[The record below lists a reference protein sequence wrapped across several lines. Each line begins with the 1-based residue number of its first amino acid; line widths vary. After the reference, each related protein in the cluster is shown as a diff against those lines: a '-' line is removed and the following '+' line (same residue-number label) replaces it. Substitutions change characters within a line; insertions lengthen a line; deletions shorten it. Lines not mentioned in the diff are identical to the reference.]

1 MTKKRRYQL
10 LIIATLVITVYIAGA
25 EVFDRWR
32 ETFRLHD
39 DLAKKEQSLLGP
51 AELSARKVLLQER
64 KRSLTEKVA
73 ARSKVFEQTQA
84 GLVKFLNAQ
93 ARANGFCFESIAP
106 KDLREAGQLKEIS
119 LTLDF
124 QATYHKVGAFV
135 NALETGPFPLGI
147 DRADL
152 IAREP
157 GSSSLQVRLEGRVAL
172 PKGTQK

>member
-10 LIIATLVITVYIAGA
+10 LIIATLLITVYIAGT

-32 ETFRLHD
+32 QTLRLYD
-39 DLAKKEQSLLGP
+39 DLAKKEQSLLSP
-51 AELSARKVLLQER
+51 AELSAKKMLLQQR
-64 KRSLTEKVA
+64 QQMLTERVA

-84 GLVKFLNAQ
+84 GLVKFLNAE
-93 ARANGFCFESIAP
+93 ARANGFRFESIAP
-106 KDLREAGQLKEIS
+106 KDLREAGRLKEIGM
-119 LTLDF
+119 TLDF
-124 QATYHKVGAFV
+124 QTTYHKVGAFV

>member
-10 LIIATLVITVYIAGA
+10 FIIVTLLVTAYIAGT
-25 EVFDRWR
+25 EVFDRWK
-32 ETFRLHD
+32 ETFQLYD

-51 AELSARKVLLQER
+51 AELSAKKMLLQER
-64 KRSLTEKVA
+64 KRSLTEQVA

-93 ARANGFCFESIAP
+93 GRANGFRFESLVP
-106 KDLREAGQLKEIS
+106 KELRAAGRLKEIG

-124 QATYHKVGAFV
+124 QAIYHQVGAFI
-135 NALETGPFPLGI
+135 NELETGPFPLGI

-152 IAREP
+152 VAREP

-172 PKGTQK
+172 PKGTEK